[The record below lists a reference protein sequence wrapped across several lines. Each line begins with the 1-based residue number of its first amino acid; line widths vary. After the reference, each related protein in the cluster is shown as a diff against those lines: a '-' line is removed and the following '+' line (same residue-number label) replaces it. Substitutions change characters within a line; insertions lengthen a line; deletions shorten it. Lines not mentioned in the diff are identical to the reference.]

1 MFEAL
6 PGNYIKLKRIR
17 MYIYNDPF
25 VIQFAIFCWFC
36 KHDEN
41 GVPKCCTKGKIK
53 EFDDGLGYCDE
64 FKCSIH
70 EKQP

>member
-1 MFEAL
+1 
-6 PGNYIKLKRIR
+6 
-17 MYIYNDPF
+17 MYIYNDP
-25 VIQFAIFCWFC
+25 VCDPVCDFCWFC